1 MIKFLDTWIGRKNEC
16 KNYVSTAEFNGFKN
30 GISMK
35 KGIVFLFLVS
45 FLFIGAQ
52 CMEQP
57 DKEILPLLVR
67 KTTSYTSLPMRTDTP
82 PADIERGQK
91 QDFKRRKATLCTAI
105 SAKDIALAKSCF
117 EKELEWVNTLYLR
130 QTYNN
135 NQINKGA
142 HEKLR
147 EKLQFTQQLFAEI
160 DCAIAKEEARLE
172 LLRKFS
178 MPGQLAAVCS
188 DYDQQEDLNTQK
200 YVCSNS
206 WPQWSNISLSILAL
220 GLAAIYCKAAYPS
233 RLPTSDPCA
242 ILPPDQQAQMFLDCQ
257 QSSLK
262 TKVPC
267 EIFDPR
273 NATQIRLM
281 EDCCENL
288 VNLFCLAQVDQ
299 YNDHVYP
306 QQVWHAWRP
315 GAVILPAIVA
325 LQFAFQAGGYL
336 YRRSK
341 RLREPIKQLLAQKK
355 NDLIKVEQDLNTCAI
370 IDDSTFQEL

>member
-1 MIKFLDTWIGRKNEC
+1 MKFTKITVLLSVC
-16 KNYVSTAEFNGFKN
+16 MVY
-30 GISMK
+30 IS
-35 KGIVFLFLVS
+35 L
-45 FLFIGAQ
+45 
-52 CMEQP
+52 CMEHP
-57 DKEILPLLVR
+57 KSEKSPLLKSSSSLLVR
-67 KTTSYTSLPMRTDTP
+67 NDTP
-82 PADIERGQK
+82 PIDIKNGENY
-91 QDFKRRKATLCTAI
+91 DFKRRKQTLWNAI
-105 SAKDIALAKSCF
+105 GTKDIELTKSSF
-117 EKELEWVNTLYLR
+117 EKEFEWVNTLYLR
-130 QTYNN
+130 QTCNS

-142 HEKLR
+142 HEQLR
-147 EKLQFTQQLFAEI
+147 EKLQFTRQLFAEI

-178 MPGQLAAVCS
+178 VPGQLAAVCS
-188 DYDQQEDLNTQK
+188 DYEQHEDLNTHT
-200 YVCSNS
+200 YVCSNL
-206 WPQWSNISLSILAL
+206 WPQWSNISLSILVL

-233 RLPTSDPCA
+233 RLSTSDPCA
-242 ILPPDQQAQMFLDCQ
+242 ILLPDQQAQMFLDCQ

-273 NATQIRLM
+273 NATQIRLL

-315 GAVILPAIVA
+315 SAVILPAIVA

-341 RLREPIKQLLAQKK
+341 RLREPIKQLFAQKK
-355 NDLIKVEQDLNTCAI
+355 NDLIKAEQDLNTCVI